1 MMIGRVRLLLAA
13 IAFLK
18 RHALLGVGR
27 TLRSYKTLIPVAVE
41 YKHGL
46 DTGTNATAMEA
57 MHARNAPRV
66 LAMIHNLK
74 GLYTKVGQVLSV
86 RTDEL
91 PAAYVA
97 ELSTLQDALPP
108 RPFRGVR
115 AQVRRTLGRT
125 ARNLTLA
132 DGPPLGVAS
141 IGQVHRARF
150 GGRDVCVKVQDE
162 RCRRQFKSDM
172 AGCRVFCQLFSP
184 GYLAMLDEIRRQ
196 FDTEFDYRHEAANLD
211 EIRANLEAR
220 GERRVVVPKSVP
232 ALVTRTVLG
241 MEFLRGPTLL
251 SYAKR
256 RVAAIERLPFLL
268 RAVPYAFLRLELGRY
283 YRVLVEVHGAQLLL
297 DGCFNG
303 DPHPGNI
310 LKSPDGTLGLIDY
323 GQVKRIDDVMRRRL
337 CLLMVA
343 LADDD
348 EDAVVDAFVA
358 TGFRTRDMNRTV
370 IAKYA
375 HLWFNRDDRRS
386 TDGMEPM
393 KYYDEL
399 NLADPTVAVPEQL
412 ILASRM
418 TWLLRCFGQ
427 AIGVRDVR
435 LAREFRATALAALRT
450 PVMLAL
456 GPAPP

>member
-1 MMIGRVRLLLAA
+1 MIGRVRLLLAA

-162 RCRRQFKSDM
+162 RCRRQFKAS
-172 AGCRVFCQLFSP
+172 SP
-184 GYLAMLDEIRRQ
+184 TSRRSS
-196 FDTEFDYRHEAANLD
+196 R
-211 EIRANLEAR
+211 RPS
-220 GERRVVVPKSVP
+220 RRVS
-232 ALVTRTVLG
+232 
-241 MEFLRGPTLL
+241 
-251 SYAKR
+251 
-256 RVAAIERLPFLL
+256 
-268 RAVPYAFLRLELGRY
+268 
-283 YRVLVEVHGAQLLL
+283 
-297 DGCFNG
+297 
-303 DPHPGNI
+303 
-310 LKSPDGTLGLIDY
+310 
-323 GQVKRIDDVMRRRL
+323 RRL
-337 CLLMVA
+337 CK
-343 LADDD
+343 
-348 EDAVVDAFVA
+348 
-358 TGFRTRDMNRTV
+358 
-370 IAKYA
+370 I
-375 HLWFNRDDRRS
+375 RR
-386 TDGMEPM
+386 E
-393 KYYDEL
+393 K
-399 NLADPTVAVPEQL
+399 
-412 ILASRM
+412 R
-418 TWLLRCFGQ
+418 
-427 AIGVRDVR
+427 R
-435 LAREFRATALAALRT
+435 LS
-450 PVMLAL
+450 
-456 GPAPP
+456 PP